1 MSKKIGTRTAPAA
14 ESKRDKF
21 IRLAE
26 RRTSVA
32 LRSIKLIGNLSN
44 KNNYDYMPADTKK
57 IVAALSREV
66 VEMRRRFEN
75 PGGRSVQDFKL

>member
-66 VEMRRRFEN
+66 EEMRRRFEN